1 MLINVAV
8 AVFAGA
14 LSSILILFFAHG
26 FSIGDAHSE
35 PGRALAG
42 EHAVATDPPRDTV
55 ESVNADTSKGGGG
68 LPDGLADGLA
78 DGLTRAAVSEQLMQ
92 LQSSVAEAAKERA
105 QLTATIVNLNRQL
118 VELEASVINQAS
130 LAVNDVVNDN
140 DLSSSEALTGI
151 HNAAGVENFQEA
163 TSAER
168 QYESLLAAGLDEQG
182 AKDLQLRAD
191 QYQLARLELFDQAT
205 REGWADTDQ
214 LDDRLDSLNES
225 QPDLRSELGE
235 TAYDR
240 YLYESGSP
248 NRVSIASVINGSAAD
263 LAGVQT
269 GDLIVTYADQ
279 RIFSVRDLQDATRA
293 GSRGEYVTLLVDRN
307 GEIQRSDI
315 ERGPMGVTLQ
325 SSRQKP

>member
-1 MLINVAV
+1 MLITVAV

-14 LSSILILFFAHG
+14 LSSILILIFTHG
-26 FSIGDAHSE
+26 FSIGDAFSE

-42 EHAVATDPPRDTV
+42 DHAVAADPPQNTV
-55 ESVNADTSKGGGG
+55 ESVNADTFEGG
-68 LPDGLADGLA
+68 DE
-78 DGLTRAAVSEQLMQ
+78 LTRVAVSEEIMK
-92 LQSSVAEAAKERA
+92 LQSSVAEAAQERS

-118 VELEASVINQAS
+118 AVLEASVINQAS
-130 LAVNDVVNDN
+130 LAMNHAEGEN
-140 DLSSSEALTGI
+140 DLDSSEAMPGI
-151 HNAAGVENFQEA
+151 DRAGPMENFRGA
-163 TSAER
+163 ASAER
-168 QYESLLAAGLDEQG
+168 QFESLLAAGLDEQS
-182 AKDLQLRAD
+182 ARDLQLRAD

-214 LDDRLDSLNES
+214 LDDRLESLNES

-240 YLYESGSP
+240 YLYESGRP
-248 NRVSIASVINGSAAD
+248 NRVSVASIINGSAAD

-269 GDLIVTYADQ
+269 GDLIFTYADE
-279 RIFSVRDLQDATRA
+279 RIFSVQDLQDVTRA
-293 GSRGEYVTLLVDRN
+293 GNRGEYVTLLVDRN

-325 SSRQKP
+325 SSRQQP